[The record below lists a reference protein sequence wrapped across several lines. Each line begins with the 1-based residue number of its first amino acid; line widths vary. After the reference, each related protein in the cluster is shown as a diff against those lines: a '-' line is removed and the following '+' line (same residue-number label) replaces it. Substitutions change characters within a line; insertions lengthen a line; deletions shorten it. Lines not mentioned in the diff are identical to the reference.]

1 MALLWDLFMRV
12 TNEGSKVAVFVQRY
26 TLSSEG
32 AVFPKQLKQAVAA
45 LSYLFGGEVG
55 LKPGQ
60 MLLGGDSAG
69 GHLAL
74 SVLSHLLHPHK
85 EVDRLDMRGDTL
97 RGMILVSPWTSFDA
111 QLPSMSNNTQTDYL
125 PVNALKQW
133 SDDFLGGKAADE
145 YSEANYAGVAWWKG
159 LDRVVE
165 RVGVTAGGGEVLVD
179 GISET
184 VNRMKKAW
192 KGDKTRFEYIEAEGE
207 PHDMALMGW
216 FLGKWYED
224 NSASITFLKDWVSAR
239 ALNK

>member
-12 TNEGSKVAVFVQRY
+12 TNEGGKFAVFVQKY

-45 LSYLFGGEVG
+45 LSYLLGGELG
-55 LKPGQ
+55 MKPGQ
-60 MLLGGDSAG
+60 ILLGGDSAG

-74 SVLSHLLHPHK
+74 SVLGHLLHPHK
-85 EVDRLDMRGDTL
+85 EVDRLEMREDKL
-97 RGMILVSPWTSFDA
+97 RGVLLVSPWTSFDA
-111 QLPSMSNNTQTDYL
+111 QLPSMSNNTRTDYL
-125 PVNALKQW
+125 PVSALKQW
-133 SDDFLGGKAADE
+133 SDDFLGGEAADE

-159 LDRVVE
+159 LDKVVA

-179 GISET
+179 AISET

-192 KGDKTRFEYIEAEGE
+192 KGEKTRFEYMEAEGE

-216 FLGKWYED
+216 FLGKWYVD
-224 NSASITFLKDWVSAR
+224 NSVSIAFLKDWVSAR